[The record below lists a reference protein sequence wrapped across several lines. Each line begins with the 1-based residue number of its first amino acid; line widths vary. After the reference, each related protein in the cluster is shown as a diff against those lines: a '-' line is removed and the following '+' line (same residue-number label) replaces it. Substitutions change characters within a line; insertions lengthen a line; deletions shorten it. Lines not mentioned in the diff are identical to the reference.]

1 MSTRRDVWRIDR
13 AGSLA
18 RLSRRGE
25 DLADPAPGQARVAVR
40 SVGLNFAD
48 LAACLGL
55 YSATPRGSFIPGLEF
70 AGVIEAVGPGRA
82 GDGRPRPGDLVG
94 GVTRFGGY
102 ATAVNASLD
111 YLWPIRPGWSFSEAA
126 ALPVQGLTAWYGLVY
141 KGGVRRGDVVLVQSA
156 AGGVGLHA
164 LSILTSV
171 GARTIAAVG
180 HESKRQWLIE
190 HRGLAPE
197 QIIVRHRGTFG
208 ADLDHAL
215 AAIGANGC
223 DLVFDAVVGPYF
235 QPAYDRLRPEGRMV
249 VYGAADL
256 MPSGARVNYFR
267 LAAGYVRRPR
277 VDPLRLIT
285 ENRSVLGFNLIWLFD
300 RVEALTVG
308 RAALD
313 ALLTSPPF
321 VGRRFPFAEARA
333 AMRHLQSGRS
343 VGKVVLMVD

>member
-1 MSTRRDVWRIDR
+1 MADSTR
-13 AGSLA
+13 
-18 RLSRRGE
+18 
-25 DLADPAPGQARVAVR
+25 
-40 SVGLNFAD
+40 
-48 LAACLGL
+48 
-55 YSATPRGSFIPGLEF
+55 LEF
-70 AGVIEAVGPGRA
+70 FRSRSAARA
-82 GDGRPRPGDLVG
+82 
-94 GVTRFGGY
+94 
-102 ATAVNASLD
+102 
-111 YLWPIRPGWSFSEAA
+111 
-126 ALPVQGLTAWYGLVY
+126 GLTAWYGLVY

-171 GARTIAAVG
+171 GAQTIAAVG

-197 QIIVRHRGTFG
+197 QIIVRHRGRFG
-208 ADLDHAL
+208 ADLDRAL
-215 AAIGANGC
+215 ATIGANGC

-256 MPSGARVNYFR
+256 MPSGARVNYLR

-300 RVEALTVG
+300 RVDELAVG
-308 RAALD
+308 RTALD

-321 VGRRFPFAEARA
+321 VGRRFPFAEAPA